1 MSNNSPNER
10 MRLLDEQLRHH
21 DWKYHVEDAPEI
33 ENDAYDA
40 LEREFRGLCEEYPE
54 LAIQFDSHTKTVPI
68 DLPADGPLE
77 IIKFNDPMLSVKKI
91 HTLEDLAK
99 FISKLPD
106 DTQLV
111 HELKLDGMA
120 LRLLY
125 KQGLLVSM
133 ATRGAGMVG
142 EEVIHALPLFAKDV
156 IPERIE
162 TDLDELEIRGEA
174 WISMRDYLEY
184 NESVEAADRKK
195 DPRNA
200 VSGWIR
206 THPSRMDHKVLD
218 TLQFSAYWSDET
230 FGLET
235 YREVKEKLRSLR
247 FDTPNEVT
255 HDHIVKNLRSDMI
268 PTDGIMVKVDSL
280 KLQKELGVGNR
291 HPNWSVGYKF
301 PPAEGT
307 PKVVTVEWSTSGYG
321 RVVPVVIYTPIKLG
335 GAMFTR
341 ASLDN
346 YGNFMELGLG
356 EGDTVSVTRNND
368 VIPRLNHVISSGDG
382 VALEAPTEC
391 PSCSALLEVRIGKT
405 GSELVCNNLSGCP
418 GQLINRTVIM
428 GDKFGLDIDGLGPVI
443 VHDLVQRT
451 YIKQPADVFS
461 LGAGANNL
469 MSDLLKANI
478 EKVKNQPVP
487 LHRFIKALC
496 LPDIGTVLSK
506 RIANAIISGS
516 DGFASS
522 MVLAYHENSDK
533 DVFKS
538 MFEVLMTKLSFLN
551 SVQGISNGIAMSVVR
566 SISSPMFD
574 DNFSAMVDALVLDF
588 GKMEESGYKVAIT
601 GSFDQGKDAL
611 IKYFAEHGIELTDK
625 LTLDCKYLIV
635 GERAGKAKTLK
646 ATDNAIPML
655 DVNQYPS
662 IEHLINYIKE
672 NSV

>member
-125 KQGLLVSM
+125 KKGLLVSM

-405 GSELVCNNLSGCP
+405 SSELVCNNISGCP
-418 GQLINRTVIM
+418 AQLINRTVIM
-428 GDKFGLDIDGLGPVI
+428 GDKFGFDIDGLGPVI
-443 VHDLVQRT
+443 VKDLVERG
-451 YIKQPADVFS
+451 YIKKPADIYD
-461 LGAGANNL
+461 LGAGASNL
-469 MSDLLKANI
+469 MSSSLRANI
-478 EKVKNQPVP
+478 TASKFQPLNRV
-487 LHRFIKALC
+487 LKALC
-496 LPDIGTVLSK
+496 FPDVGVVLAK
-506 RIANAIISGS
+506 RIAIAFDGQPLEMLANKLMDIRFLTTIPGIS
-516 DGFASS
+516 DGIGLKIVRAFDNPSFE
-522 MVLAYHENSDK
+522 ENFNFIMNTIT
-533 DVFKS
+533 V
-538 MFEVLMTKLSFLN
+538 E
-551 SVQGISNGIAMSVVR
+551 R
-566 SISSPMFD
+566 SETGP
-574 DNFSAMVDALVLDF
+574 L
-588 GKMEESGYKVAIT
+588 GPKVGIT

-611 IKYFAEHGIELTDK
+611 IRYFAEHGIELSDK

-635 GERAGKAKTLK
+635 GERAGKAKMLK